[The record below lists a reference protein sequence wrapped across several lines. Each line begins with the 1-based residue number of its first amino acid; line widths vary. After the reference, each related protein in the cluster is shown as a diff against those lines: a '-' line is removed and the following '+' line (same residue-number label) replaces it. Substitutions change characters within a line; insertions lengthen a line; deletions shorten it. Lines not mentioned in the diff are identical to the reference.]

1 MAKFEDFP
9 IYKKVLEHT
18 KNIYSL
24 INKSDFKTEFEF
36 KNQIK
41 RAVLSIS
48 NNIAEG
54 SEYQSNRQFVRF
66 LIYAKGSCAEVR
78 NMVNISFELGF
89 ISENEKDSL
98 IRENKDIS
106 VSLGKFI
113 KHLDNISDN
122 NKE

>member
-54 SEYQSNRQFVRF
+54 SEYQSNRQFIRF
-66 LIYAKGSCAEVR
+66 LMYSK
-78 NMVNISFELGF
+78 NF
-89 ISENEKDSL
+89 SL
-98 IRENKDIS
+98 FKILIASSNDIP
-106 VSLGKFI
+106 LF
-113 KHLDNISDN
+113 
-122 NKE
+122 

>member
-36 KNQIK
+36 KNQ
-41 RAVLSIS
+41 S
-48 NNIAEG
+48 NK
-54 SEYQSNRQFVRF
+54 QFVRF

-89 ISENEKDSL
+89 ISENEKDLL

-113 KHLDNISDN
+113 KYLDNISDN

>member
-54 SEYQSNRQFVRF
+54 
-66 LIYAKGSCAEVR
+66 
-78 NMVNISFELGF
+78 
-89 ISENEKDSL
+89 
-98 IRENKDIS
+98 
-106 VSLGKFI
+106 
-113 KHLDNISDN
+113 
-122 NKE
+122 

>member
-54 SEYQSNRQFVRF
+54 SEYQSNKQFVRF
-66 LIYAKGSCAEVR
+66 LIYAKGSCAEVLKFG
-78 NMVNISFELGF
+78 IWS
-89 ISENEKDSL
+89 
-98 IRENKDIS
+98 IS
-106 VSLGKFI
+106 VLSWALFLKTRKI
-113 KHLDNISDN
+113 Y
-122 NKE
+122 

>member
-48 NNIAEG
+48 NNIAED
-54 SEYQSNRQFVRF
+54 SEYQSNKQFVRF
-66 LIYAKGSCAEVR
+66 LIYAKGSCDEVR

-89 ISENEKDSL
+89 ISENEKDLL

-113 KHLDNISDN
+113 KYLDNISDN